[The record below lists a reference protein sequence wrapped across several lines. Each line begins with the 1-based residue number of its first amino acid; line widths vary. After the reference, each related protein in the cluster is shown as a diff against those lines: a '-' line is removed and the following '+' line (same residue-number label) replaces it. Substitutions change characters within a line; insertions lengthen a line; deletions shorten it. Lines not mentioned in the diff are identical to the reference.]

1 MFLTCQTNRTFSEN
15 YSMYT
20 KDLFN
25 RFQKYLHPNY
35 EHLWT
40 KNHQDMLISIKPQ
53 QIEFDILGFDFQ
65 HSSKEHILIESSNL
79 EAIFASSSYS
89 YLKLLNANTV
99 IFAEF
104 FCLIPD
110 FHNDNPLICDKK
122 NISSN
127 LINTKRKKSS
137 FKLFQKLLWLERV
150 EHIPNGIQLIEA
162 IKTKL
167 HELKQIIIENNENE
181 EECHRSKLLNDDSS
195 SNSDAEQIAI
205 ALTSTH
211 EVPLE
216 NLSNTPHQSDNEN
229 EEEQARQILLEQNNS
244 SEHEDDDT
252 ILL

>member
-15 YSMYT
+15 YSIYT

-25 RFQKYLHPNY
+25 RFQKYLQHNY

-53 QIEFDILGFDFQ
+53 QIEFDIL
-65 HSSKEHILIESSNL
+65 
-79 EAIFASSSYS
+79 
-89 YLKLLNANTV
+89 
-99 IFAEF
+99 
-104 FCLIPD
+104 
-110 FHNDNPLICDKK
+110 
-122 NISSN
+122 
-127 LINTKRKKSS
+127 S
-137 FKLFQKLLWLERV
+137 F
-150 EHIPNGIQLIEA
+150 EHIPNDIQLIEA

-181 EECHRSKLLNDDSS
+181 EECHRSKLLNDNSS
-195 SNSDAEQIAI
+195 SNSDAEQIPI
-205 ALTSTH
+205 ALTLTH

-229 EEEQARQILLEQNNS
+229 EEEQARQVLLEQNNS

-252 ILL
+252 ILLKPSICLKRILQTMLVIQLN